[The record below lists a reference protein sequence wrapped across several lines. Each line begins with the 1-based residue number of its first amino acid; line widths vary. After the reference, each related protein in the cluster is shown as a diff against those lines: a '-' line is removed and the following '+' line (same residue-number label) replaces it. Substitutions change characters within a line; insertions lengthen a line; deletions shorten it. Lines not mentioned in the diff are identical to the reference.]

1 MPARAGNRRVPGNST
16 HVRTGSRLRYAVA
29 LSLALHGMAVAAALA
44 WWQSDPRPVQPAIT
58 VVLVTPQAMPPPARV
73 SVADSLAGPARKAPA
88 QHAPAE
94 SVAPNPDPDSAP
106 SPAAA
111 RPLALEH
118 VANKRDRSET
128 DAPTAPAPISAAD
141 VSGAL
146 SMVPAEPQPAVSI
159 ELTAPAKPR
168 AGAKPRAP
176 APVGTGTGPAAVT
189 ALTDKA
195 PRFEGA
201 GLANPLPRYPY
212 LARRHGQEGRVV
224 LRVLVTAAGD
234 AKAVF
239 IRRSSGY
246 RLLDEAA
253 LKAVGTWRFVPARK
267 ADMPVAGAV
276 DVPVSFR
283 LTE

>member
-1 MPARAGNRRVPGNST
+1 MPGDST
-16 HVRTGSRLRYAVA
+16 HIRTGRGLRYAVA

-44 WWQSDPRPVQPAIT
+44 WWQSDPRPIEPAIT
-58 VVLVTPQAMPPPARV
+58 VALVTPQAMPPPARV
-73 SVADSLAGPARKAPA
+73 SVAEFLAGPAREALAQRAPA
-88 QHAPAE
+88 ASIAPI
-94 SVAPNPDPDSAP
+94 SDSDSAP

-118 VANKRDRSET
+118 VPNKRDRSET

-159 ELTAPAKPR
+159 ELAAPSPA
-168 AGAKPRAP
+168 RAP
-176 APVGTGTGPAAVT
+176 APMGTGTGQAAVT

-267 ADMPVAGAV
+267 ADMPVVGAV